1 MGRMIREP
9 LEMSILWDVLDGLQI
24 PALHIDS
31 DFRLTDINS
40 SAERALLYRNIDI
53 TGARLQDIID
63 VPVSSAAD
71 LPARKSVTFDG
82 ACVRKDRESFPAKIT
97 FIRLASG
104 FIVTAEDRSDQIKLE
119 LRAAHRRKEIN
130 TYNALSRTMS
140 RAQGLQEITSGALDT
155 LVTEMDFDAA
165 WIFLVDDTGRL
176 RPFGMRG
183 NVDSTEDT
191 LAGPGQFSSFS
202 DKVFSSGKA
211 LIVKNTLDDPRVSED
226 VSRSGFNSVA
236 AIPVISKNI
245 DGKGGRIVGV
255 LGAADRMQNYFSPLD
270 IQFLTTV
277 GNLLGVAIENAG
289 LIADLREKIKQIRL
303 INEIS
308 GVVNSSLSIG
318 HIFRLVFSEIRQI
331 VEFDRASI
339 TLLKENSNL
348 LEIFAIDTR
357 RPTRLT
363 KGVHAPLEGTSAG
376 WVTVNRKPWINRDLE
391 EEMAFPLDDALR
403 REGIRAT
410 ISVPLY
416 KDSPLGAL
424 NLDSVHPGKYS
435 EKDLDILMP
444 VTKHLSIALENA
456 ILFEE
461 ISREK
466 REWEKTFDAITD
478 MVWIEDLQGHILRVN
493 RAVVK
498 NSGRAEI
505 ALIQRSSSELFRS
518 LRIPEGV
525 NLSYESIE
533 HKRQL
538 FKEIRGSAGSIYYFW
553 TYPLLN
559 SEGRIYG
566 VVNYLRDV
574 TEQKKL
580 EQKLIRADKLASL
593 GILVAG
599 VAHEINNPL
608 GIIAGYSEALL
619 DRATDPALR
628 NVEAFADFP
637 EYLETINNEIFRC
650 KDILKALLDFARPGG
665 GTFRMID
672 INGLIKEVMLL
683 VKHGAKTQK
692 HRITLDLQSDLPETL
707 ADAGAMR
714 QVLLNIIMNAFYF
727 LDKEGEIVISTS
739 LERRP
744 YERDEIRIAVSDN
757 GRGISSEN
765 LNRIFDPFFST
776 KEVGEGTGLGL
787 SICHR
792 IVHEHEG
799 NIDVES
805 EPGEGTTFTITIP
818 VRSKESEHQHIDR

>member
-1 MGRMIREP
+1 MGRITGES
-9 LEMSILWDVLDGLQI
+9 LDLSVLLDVLNSLQI
-24 PALHIDS
+24 PALYLGF
-31 DFRLTDINS
+31 DFGLTGINS
-40 SAERALLYRNIDI
+40 AAEKSLLYKKSEVSGIPLQNII
-53 TGARLQDIID
+53 K
-63 VPVSSAAD
+63 VPVASAAD
-71 LPARKSVTFDG
+71 LPPQKSVTFDG
-82 ACVRKDRESFPAKIT
+82 TCMRKDRESFPAKIT
-97 FIRLASG
+97 FIRLADG
-104 FIVTAEDRSDQIKLE
+104 FVVTAEDRSDQIKLE

-140 RAQGLQEITSGALDT
+140 RAQGLPEITTGALDT
-155 LVTEMDFDAA
+155 LVTEMDFDSA
-165 WIFLVDDTGRL
+165 WIFLANETGRL
-176 RPFGMRG
+176 RPFGFRG
-183 NVDSTEDT
+183 DPRITPAE
-191 LAGPGQFSSFS
+191 PEQFSSFA

-226 VSRSGFNSVA
+226 VSLSGFNSVA
-236 AIPVISKNI
+236 AVPIISKNI
-245 DGKGGRIVGV
+245 DGKGGRTVGV
-255 LGAADRMQNYFSPLD
+255 LGAADRMRNYFSPLD
-270 IQFLTTV
+270 IQFLTTI

-289 LIADLREKIKQIRL
+289 LISDLREKIKQIRL

-363 KGVHAPLEGTSAG
+363 KGVHAPIEGTSAG

-391 EEMAFPLDDALR
+391 KGMKFPLDDALR

-424 NLDSVHPGKYS
+424 NLDSIHPGKYT

-466 REWEKTFDAITD
+466 KEWEKTFDAITD
-478 MVWIEDLQGHILRVN
+478 MVWIEDLQRRILRVN

-498 NSGRAEI
+498 NSGKAEI
-505 ALIQRSSSELFRS
+505 ALIQRSSRELFRA
-518 LRIPEGV
+518 LRVPGGV

-533 HKRQL
+533 HKKQL

-619 DRATDPALR
+619 DRASDPVLQKMQ
-628 NVEAFADFP
+628 AFADFP

-650 KDILKALLDFARPGG
+650 KDILKALLDFARPGS

-672 INGLIKEVMLL
+672 IDGLIKEVMLL
-683 VKHGAKTQK
+683 VKHGAKSQK
-692 HRITLDLQSDLPETL
+692 HKITLDLQSDLPETL

-727 LDKEGEIVISTS
+727 MKSEGEIVIGTS
-739 LERRP
+739 LEHRAYAP
-744 YERDEIRIAVSDN
+744 DQIKITISDN
-757 GRGISSEN
+757 GPGISSEN
-765 LNRIFDPFFST
+765 LDRIFDPFFST
-776 KEVGEGTGLGL
+776 KEVGDGTGLGL

-799 NIDVES
+799 TIDVES
-805 EPGEGTTFTITIP
+805 GPGAGTTFTITIP
-818 VRSKESEHQHIDR
+818 VRRKGK